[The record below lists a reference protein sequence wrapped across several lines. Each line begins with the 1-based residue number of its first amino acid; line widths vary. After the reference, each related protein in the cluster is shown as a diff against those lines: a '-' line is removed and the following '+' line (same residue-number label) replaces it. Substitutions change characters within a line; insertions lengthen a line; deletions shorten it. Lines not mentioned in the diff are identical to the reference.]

1 MPQIFTQYDAL
12 TTHIYQVEIDGIELA
27 QFQEIS
33 GISIER
39 QVIEHRATL
48 PGGHEEIKKIPGPIK
63 YGDITLKR
71 GMTDN
76 QDLFDWMADV
86 VEGKVDAA
94 RRNGSIVEYDTQY
107 NEINRWNFVNAWISK
122 WEAPSHKANAN
133 EVAVESITL
142 TVERIE
148 KG

>member
-1 MPQIFTQYDAL
+1 MPQVFADFDAL
-12 TTHIYQVEIDGIELA
+12 TTHIYQVEIDGIGLA

-33 GISIER
+33 PITIER

-48 PGGHEEIKKIPGPIK
+48 PGGKEVIKKLPGPVK

-71 GMTDN
+71 AMTEN
-76 QDLFDWMADV
+76 QELYDWITEV

-94 RRNGSIVEYDTQY
+94 RRNGSIVQYDTQY
-107 NEINRWNFVNAWISK
+107 AEVNRWNFTNAWISK
-122 WEAPSHKANAN
+122 WEAPGHKANAN
-133 EVAVESITL
+133 EVAVESVTI
-142 TVERIE
+142 TVESIE